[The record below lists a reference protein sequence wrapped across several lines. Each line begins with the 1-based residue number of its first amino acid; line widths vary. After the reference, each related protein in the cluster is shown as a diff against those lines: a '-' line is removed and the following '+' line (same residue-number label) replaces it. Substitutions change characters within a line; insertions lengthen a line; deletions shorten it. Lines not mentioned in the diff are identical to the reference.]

1 MKFQCKHC
9 GLCCSDVT
17 APVNLTL
24 GDIQRITAFL
34 QTGFDKL
41 FWGHIAIIPF
51 ANPDKPLLY
60 DLDLGLNMPCRFR
73 INGKCSIYKARPLN
87 CRLFP
92 YWILSNP
99 QKEGYKAYIDSSR
112 RCIAGYKEDPLNKQ
126 KYRKYKDVIGKLI
139 LDESSITDEILA
151 KNRLKNSIKLAEK
164 PKQTNFRQMEI
175 EKVKLCR
182 KLIDKT
188 EYKKLPLLINKEL
201 SKLDFIS
208 IDKLE
213 ETEKNIL

>member
-41 FWGHIAIIPF
+41 FRGQIAIIPF
-51 ANPDKPLLY
+51 ANPDKPLIY
-60 DLDLGLNMPCRFR
+60 DLDIGLNMPCRFR
-73 INGKCSIYKARPLN
+73 VNQTCSIYKARPLN

-112 RCIAGYKEDPLNKQ
+112 SCIAAYKEDPINKE
-126 KYRKYKDVIGKLI
+126 KYRKYKDVIGNII
-139 LDESSITDEILA
+139 LEESSKTDEILA
-151 KNRLKNSIKLAEK
+151 KNGLKNSIKLVQK
-164 PKQTNFRQMEI
+164 PQQTNFRQMEI
-175 EKVKLCR
+175 EKIKLCR
-182 KLIDKT
+182 KLIAKT
-188 EYKKLPLLINKEL
+188 EYKRLPLLIDKEI
-201 SKLDFIS
+201 SKIDFIS
-208 IDKLE
+208 ISKLE
-213 ETEKNIL
+213 EIEKNIL